1 MSQNLLN
8 QSLSHLS
15 HRAERYFQA
24 DKIRHPRDFQPLSAD
39 FWQKDNIC
47 LEIGAGKGKH
57 AMQFATQNP
66 DAQLIAIERTQE
78 KFTAMQKSAT
88 LANLPNLHI
97 IHADAVA
104 WVVHGIPK
112 NSLSKIFILYPN
124 PEPHNANQRW
134 LNMPFFEFLLSRL
147 KVGGELIL
155 ATNIADYADEALQK
169 AVDIWQLPTQ
179 KTTVPSDSERTHFEV
194 KYLAREETCWQLT
207 MQKPDGYLTRFD
219 NGFR

>member
-1 MSQNLLN
+1 MG
-8 QSLSHLS
+8 
-15 HRAERYFQA
+15 
-24 DKIRHPRDFQPLSAD
+24 
-39 FWQKDNIC
+39 
-47 LEIGAGKGKH
+47 GAWC
-57 AMQFATQNP
+57 A
-66 DAQLIAIERTQE
+66 
-78 KFTAMQKSAT
+78 
-88 LANLPNLHI
+88 
-97 IHADAVA
+97 
-104 WVVHGIPK
+104 K

-194 KYLAREETCWQLT
+194 KYLARGDLLAINHAKT
-207 MQKPDGYLTRFD
+207 
-219 NGFR
+219 